1 MHSNTLTWSEK
12 CSMNLNDWAT
22 VEVPIGMLIAYTDQG
37 IARELLIM
45 C

>member
-1 MHSNTLTWSEK
+1 MEGGG
-12 CSMNLNDWAT
+12 
-22 VEVPIGMLIAYTDQG
+22 VEAPIGTLIAYTDQG

>member
-1 MHSNTLTWSEK
+1 MRTHRSG
-12 CSMNLNDWAT
+12 
-22 VEVPIGMLIAYTDQG
+22 VEVPIGTLIAYTDQG